1 MRSFFSDSVG
11 IMSEFQNVNIVKQA
25 NVYFDGKVNSRTII
39 FADGTKKTLGFMQPG
54 EYTFNTADPELMEI
68 LAGEL
73 EVQLPGSDWQIIKG
87 GESFNV
93 PGNAA
98 FTMKVKIPSDYC
110 CSFLK

>member
-1 MRSFFSDSVG
+1 
-11 IMSEFQNVNIVKQA
+11 MSEFNNVTIVKQA
-25 NVYFDGKVNSRTII
+25 NVYFDGKVNSRTLR
-39 FADGTKKTLGFMQPG
+39 FADGSTKTLGFMQPG

-73 EVQLPGSDWQIIKG
+73 EVLLPGNNDWQTVKG

-93 PGNAA
+93 PANSQ
-98 FTMKVKIPSDYC
+98 FTMKVKTASDYC

>member
-1 MRSFFSDSVG
+1 
-11 IMSEFQNVNIVKQA
+11 MSEFNNVTIVKQA
-25 NVYFDGKVNSRTII
+25 NVYFDGKVNSRTIK
-39 FADGTKKTLGFMQPG
+39 FADGSSKTLGFMQPG

-73 EVQLPGSDWQIIKG
+73 QVLLPGNDAWQAVKG

-98 FTMKVKIPSDYC
+98 FTMKVSVASDYC

>member
-1 MRSFFSDSVG
+1 
-11 IMSEFQNVNIVKQA
+11 MSEFNNVTIVKQA
-25 NVYFDGKVNSRTII
+25 NVYFDGKVNSRTIR
-39 FADGTKKTLGFMQPG
+39 FADGSSKTLGFMQPG

-73 EVQLPGSDWQIIKG
+73 DVLLPGSDDWQSVKG

-93 PGNAA
+93 PANAK
-98 FTMKVKIPSDYC
+98 FTMKVKTASDYC

>member
-1 MRSFFSDSVG
+1 
-11 IMSEFQNVNIVKQA
+11 MSEFNNVTIIKQA
-25 NVYFDGKVNSRTII
+25 NVYFDGKVNSRTIR
-39 FADGTKKTLGFMQPG
+39 FADGSTKTLGFMQPG

-73 EVQLPGSDWQIIKG
+73 QVLLPGNDDWQSVKG

-93 PGNAA
+93 PAKSR
-98 FTMKVKIPSDYC
+98 FTMQVKTASDYC